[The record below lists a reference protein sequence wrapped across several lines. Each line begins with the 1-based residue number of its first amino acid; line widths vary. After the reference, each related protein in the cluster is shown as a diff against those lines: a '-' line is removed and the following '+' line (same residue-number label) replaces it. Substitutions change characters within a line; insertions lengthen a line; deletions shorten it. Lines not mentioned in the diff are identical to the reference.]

1 MALRARQISNR
12 SHESTLSVVAST
24 AGRCPL
30 VSEPA
35 HRVSAVRGLVFAVGL
50 AVPFWLA
57 LYLLLRLALR

>member
-12 SHESTLSVVAST
+12 SQESTLSVVVST
-24 AGRCPL
+24 AEREPL

-35 HRVSAVRGLVFAVGL
+35 HRVSAARGLAFAVVL

-57 LYLLLRLALR
+57 LYLLLRLVFR